1 MSDDWNEGH
10 PFKDRHNIALFVS
23 YAKERRCGFKI
34 GKITFN
40 ASLAWVSFFFGLTAL
55 LFHFL

>member
-1 MSDDWNEGH
+1 MIGMKGIPSRY
-10 PFKDRHNIALFVS
+10 RHNIALFVA

-55 LFHFL
+55 LFHFF